1 MNSVQSI
8 LFAMHLS
15 NKQMFME
22 NKKVLIVEDDSVLSL
37 FYRSLLKRMGYQ
49 VCAVVANSDLVEE
62 KLRET
67 SPDFIMMDVK
77 IAGNLDGIDTARKV
91 RETHHL
97 PIIFSTGNSELA
109 TMQRAREISNSEYLI
124 KPIMEAD
131 LRIAFEKFM
140 IGA

>member
-1 MNSVQSI
+1 
-8 LFAMHLS
+8 
-15 NKQMFME
+15 ME